1 MAKNTK
7 PKKRKT
13 KMISLQAYN
22 DINGLGRVLGLFWGL
37 ISLELVFINAAG
49 YHISFGIKVL
59 HVGFSLTLH
68 S

>member
-1 MAKNTK
+1 
-7 PKKRKT
+7 
-13 KMISLQAYN
+13 MISLQAYN